1 MMLVLQEAECCLSG
15 VHDGID
21 SNIFVQDH
29 LLVILSVSEESRCP
43 KRKILR

>member
-29 LLVILSVSEESRCP
+29 LLVILSVSEESYALGNE
-43 KRKILR
+43 ILR